1 MSLQPTNDI
10 REQII
15 KGLRELLSQPADIHG
30 DTSIVRDLGL
40 DSVAVMD
47 FILLIEDRFDI
58 SVPLDKV
65 AEIVTVND
73 LVSTVEILVGKEQ
86 A

>member
-1 MSLQPTNDI
+1 MSLQATNDI

-15 KGLRELLSQPADIHG
+15 KGLRDLLPQPIDIHG